1 MAEDRNG
8 IERRLAEAEATLEAL
23 HRGEVDAIVG
33 REDVMLLSLRNAAV
47 ALRASQDRYDTLLR
61 SIDQGFCIVEMI
73 FDDAGKP
80 VDYRFL
86 ETNHAFET
94 HTGLP
99 DAVGRR
105 MRELAPGHEQSW
117 YEHFGRV
124 AATGERMQF
133 ESTAR
138 ALGRVFEVFAYR
150 VDAPELRRVAA
161 LFKDVT
167 DQALAAERR
176 RQTEEAL
183 RRSEER
189 WNAALEHFSGGVI
202 IADEHGQWLYWNPAA
217 RRMHGMTASDGVDAL
232 STPLFEL
239 WTADGH
245 ARLQHTDWPVARL
258 KKGEV
263 VDRLELRL
271 RRPDRGWERVV
282 SYSGA
287 TVATSSGERLIFL
300 SLDDLTEQRKAERE
314 LRESEMRFRRLADTM
329 PQLVWTATAG
339 GIVDYYNTQVTRYSG
354 IRQSGDGSW
363 NWHPILHPD
372 DVERTKQAWEHATV
386 TGETYECEHRVR
398 MADGTFR
405 WHLSRAHRVG
415 PADAM
420 QWFGTA
426 TDIHELKLAE
436 ERLRESEQRFK
447 IMANTAPAMLWITNE
462 HHQCTFLSRGWYDFT
477 GQRSG
482 DGLGFG
488 WLDVVHEDDRQRTRE
503 AYLTAAERHEP
514 FLLDFRL
521 CSADG
526 GYRWTID
533 AGRPRFD
540 DSGTFLGFIGSVF
553 DVHERKQAEEALRD
567 ADRRKDDFLAVL
579 AHELRNPLAPLRNG
593 LEVLR
598 RARPDSDGARTAR
611 EMMERQVDQM
621 VRLIDDLLDT
631 SRIARGKFELHRTAV
646 DLVETVR
653 HALET
658 SRPLLDAAGHRLRVE
673 LPERPLIVHA
683 DPVRVAQVLTNLL
696 NNAAHYTDRGG
707 RVTIAVRSSG
717 DEAFVEVEDDGVGIP
732 ADMLEQV
739 FEPFV
744 QLETSIRRGRQN
756 GLGLGLAL
764 ARSIV
769 NLHGGSIRASA
780 GRDGRGSLFTVRLPL
795 SGPAAGSVDRE
806 LGGGRESGSGLRV
819 LVVDD
824 NRDAAESL
832 GMLLGLMGHEVRLA
846 HDGAQA
852 VRTARDHPPDIVFL
866 DIGMPGMDGYEVAR
880 QLGSLPGREAM
891 SVIALS
897 GYGQA
902 ADRRRSAEVGFDA
915 HLVKPAEIETLEAL
929 MATPPGSSKTPH

>member
-1 MAEDRNG
+1 M
-8 IERRLAEAEATLEAL
+8 ERRLAEAEATLEAL
-23 HRGEVDAIVG
+23 RRGEVDAIVG
-33 REDVMLLSLRNAAV
+33 GEDVMLVSLRKAAD
-47 ALRASQDRYDTLLR
+47 ALRAGRDRYDTLLG
-61 SIDQGFCIVEMI
+61 SIDQGFCIIEMI
-73 FDDAGKP
+73 YDGAGKP
-80 VDYRFL
+80 VDYRFI
-86 ETNHAFET
+86 ETNRAFEA
-94 HTGLP
+94 HTGIA

-105 MRELAPGHEQSW
+105 MREVAPEHEDSW
-117 YEHFGRV
+117 FARYGAV
-124 AATGERMQF
+124 ASTGVPVQF
-133 ESTAR
+133 ESSAR
-138 ALGRVFEVFAYR
+138 ALGRVYDVYAFR
-150 VDAPELRRVAA
+150 VDAPELRRVAV

-167 DQALAAERR
+167 DKSLEAERR
-176 RQTEEAL
+176 LQAAEAL

-189 WNAALEHFSGGVI
+189 WNAALEHLAGGAI
-202 IADEHGQWLYWNPAA
+202 IADERGQYLYWNAAA
-217 RRMHGMTASDGVDAL
+217 RAMHGAATSEGVEAL
-232 STPLFEL
+232 STTLFEL
-239 WTADGH
+239 WTPDGRRKLDG
-245 ARLQHTDWPVARL
+245 AELPVARL
-258 KKGEV
+258 GKGEA

-271 RRPDRGWERVV
+271 RRTDRAFERVV
-282 SYSGA
+282 AYSGA
-287 TVATSSGERLIFL
+287 NVATPSGERLIFL
-300 SLDDLTEQRKAERE
+300 SLDDLTEQRRAEHD

-329 PQLVWTATAG
+329 PQLVWTATAEG
-339 GIVDYYNTQVTRYSG
+339 VVDYYNTQVKRYSG
-354 IRQSGDGSW
+354 IRQAADGSW
-363 NWHPILHPD
+363 SWHPILHPD
-372 DVERTKQAWEHATV
+372 DMERTRQAWAQATA
-386 TGETYECEHRVR
+386 TADSYECEHRVR

-405 WHLSRAHRVG
+405 WHLSRARRVG
-415 PADAM
+415 PPEAL

-426 TDIHELKLAE
+426 TDIHELKLAQ

-482 DGLGFG
+482 DGLGTG
-488 WLDVVHEDDRQRTRE
+488 WLDAVHAEDRPRTRE
-503 AYLTAAERHEP
+503 AYFAAVERHEQ
-514 FLLDFRL
+514 FLLEFRL
-521 CSADG
+521 RSADG

-540 DSGTFLGFIGSVF
+540 ESGTFVGFIGSVF

-598 RARPDSDGARTAR
+598 RAPPDSDSAHNAR

-621 VRLIDDLLDT
+621 VHLIDDLLDT
-631 SRIARGKFELHRTAV
+631 SRIARGKFELHRTTV
-646 DLVETVR
+646 DLVQATR
-653 HALET
+653 QALET

-673 LPERPLIVHA
+673 MPEQPLPVHA
-683 DPVRVAQVLTNLL
+683 DPVRIAQVLTNLL
-696 NNAAHYTDRGG
+696 NNAAHYTDPGG
-707 RVTIAVRSSG
+707 SVAVRVRPVG
-717 DEAFVEVEDDGVGIP
+717 DEALVEVEDDGVGIP
-732 ADMLEQV
+732 GDMLEQV

-769 NLHGGSIRASA
+769 DLHGGSIRASA
-780 GRDGRGSLFTVRLPL
+780 GRHGRGSLFTVRLPM
-795 SGPAAGSVDRE
+795 SDATGGAVDDRASVD
-806 LGGGRESGSGLRV
+806 GRKRVSGLRV

-852 VRTARDHPPDIVFL
+852 LRTATDHPPDIVFL

-880 QLGSLPGREAM
+880 RLGSLPGRSAM
-891 SVIALS
+891 SVVALS

-915 HLVKPAEIETLEAL
+915 HLVKPAEIGAIEAL
-929 MATPPGSSKTPH
+929 IATPPGSPSRTRH